1 MKKKFYFMENK
12 DIYRFVEITTFH
24 EFISKLLEKK
34 IVKFSIFKKLVKLIK
49 ICAELLECTLFEF
62 RKVKFLSK
70 NSILR
75 KPQNFYEFFTQKFF
89 DNFSREIKIVN
100 SQKVQNQNIFTSFSP
115 KKSTIFSKNQDFE
128 QCVKLM

>member
-70 NSILR
+70 NSFLR

-89 DNFSREIKIVN
+89 DNFLVKSKL
-100 SQKVQNQNIFTSFSP
+100 STTKKSKTTTFSLVFHT
-115 KKSTIFSKNQDFE
+115 KKSTIFSGNQS
-128 QCVKLM
+128 

>member
-49 ICAELLECTLFEF
+49 ICAKLLECTLFEF
-62 RKVKFLSK
+62 RKVKLSK

-89 DNFSREIKIVN
+89 DNFLVKSKL
-100 SQKVQNQNIFTSFSP
+100 STA
-115 KKSTIFSKNQDFE
+115 KKSKTITFSRVFHLKNRQFSRKIKVEFLD
-128 QCVKLM
+128 KK